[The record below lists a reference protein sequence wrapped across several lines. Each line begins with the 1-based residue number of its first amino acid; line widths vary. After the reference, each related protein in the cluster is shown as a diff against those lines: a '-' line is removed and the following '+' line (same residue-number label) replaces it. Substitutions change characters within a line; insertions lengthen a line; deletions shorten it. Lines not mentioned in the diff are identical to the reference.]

1 MACTDAA
8 TNVNNA
14 LHTPDDDT
22 DATIVTLEYAAYM
35 N

>member
-8 TNVNNA
+8 SDVNNA
-14 LHTPDDDT
+14 LHPCADE
-22 DATIVTLEYAAYM
+22 DATTVTLEYAAYM

>member
-1 MACTDAA
+1 MACTDAKKD
-8 TNVNNA
+8 VNNA

-22 DATIVTLEYAAYM
+22 ASTTITLEYAPYM

>member
-8 TNVNNA
+8 KDVNNA
-14 LHTPDDDT
+14 LHQCGDEG
-22 DATIVTLEYAAYM
+22 AKLLTLEYAAYM